1 LGACKPVVQT
11 LESKQ
16 EAQAVRESTQEVRV
30 VQKLKASLEEAL
42 ECKEVV
48 PVRRSLPLAVVL
60 GYKVV
65 E

>member
-1 LGACKPVVQT
+1 VVQT
-11 LESKQ
+11 L
-16 EAQAVRESTQEVRV
+16 ESTQEVRV
-30 VQKLKASLEEAL
+30 VQKSKASLEEAL

-60 GYKVV
+60 GCKVG